1 MGGVEIHAVEVAG
14 EFEGEDAVQAGPEG
28 QGAAGG
34 RGEIGGDVPTSTRFL
49 GAGLEAWLANL
60 RTAADR

>member
-1 MGGVEIHAVEVAG
+1 M
-14 EFEGEDAVQAGPEG
+14 QAGPEG